1 MENHPVGTFLKC
13 RHKRE
18 QQLSSKNWPKVFGW
32 FHSWRWKI
40 CKSKGSPEIGG
51 LSENYDIQMDWTIW
65 KTADPTTT
73 KRKRANSSGE
83 TGYESSFLKKKK
95 SALCRASNSA
105 VALVLASESQENET
119 KGNGQPN
126 LTNPSVTRS
135 SNESLQCYLRQ
146 TRIKKKIISGCY

>member
-73 KRKRANSSGE
+73 KRKRANSSGD
-83 TGYESSFLKKKK
+83 TGYESSFLKKRNPHFLGPQTQPSHFYVAR
-95 SALCRASNSA
+95 SAS
-105 VALVLASESQENET
+105 VLASESQENET

-135 SNESLQCYLRQ
+135 SNENLQCYLRQ
-146 TRIKKKIISGCY
+146 TII

>member
-1 MENHPVGTFLKC
+1 M
-13 RHKRE
+13 
-18 QQLSSKNWPKVFGW
+18 
-32 FHSWRWKI
+32 
-40 CKSKGSPEIGG
+40 
-51 LSENYDIQMDWTIW
+51 SENYDIQMDWTIW

-105 VALVLASESQENET
+105 VALVLASESQENVT

-126 LTNPSVTRS
+126 LTNPSIHPRPGPVMNTYSAIYAKLELKR
-135 SNESLQCYLRQ
+135 
-146 TRIKKKIISGCY
+146 K